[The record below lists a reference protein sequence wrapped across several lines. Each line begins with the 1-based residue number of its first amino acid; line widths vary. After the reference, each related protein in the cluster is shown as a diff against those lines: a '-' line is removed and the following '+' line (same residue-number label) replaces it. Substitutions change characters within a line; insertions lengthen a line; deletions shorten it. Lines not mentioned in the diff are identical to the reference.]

1 MQAQAA
7 LSLPRPKTRRPFP
20 WNRLFY
26 GIGFVLVAL
35 FAFFPIYWMFVT
47 SVTPSSAVF
56 QFPPRLFPE
65 QVTLEAYSSFFA
77 SPKLLGYLANSLIVS
92 TVTAIVSLVISTY
105 AAYSFSKFRYTGRR
119 AFMFLILSAQMF
131 PQALL
136 LITLYLLFSQLG
148 LLYTYWGLVLS
159 FTSFTLPL
167 CIWMLKGYFDALP
180 DDLIEAAK
188 VDGASQWTIIHRILV
203 PIVRPA
209 LISTGLFAFMR
220 GWNDYIYAL
229 TLAGPQRLTL
239 PPGLALTFIGE
250 FQTSWPALMAASL
263 IVSLPVILM
272 FVLLQK
278 YIVAGMTSGAV
289 KG

>member
-1 MQAQAA
+1 MQAQ
-7 LSLPRPKTRRPFP
+7 LTLPTVRRAERPPFP
-20 WNRLFY
+20 WDKILF
-26 GIGFVLVAL
+26 GLGFALVAL
-35 FAFFPIYWMFVT
+35 FAFFPIYWMLVT
-47 SVTPSSAVF
+47 SITPADRVF
-56 QFPPRLFPE
+56 QFPPRLFP
-65 QVTLEAYSSFFA
+65 QQMTLDAYRSFFDN
-77 SPKLLGYLANSLIVS
+77 PNLIRYLGNSLFVS
-92 TVTAIVSLVISTY
+92 TLTAVASLVVATY

-131 PQALL
+131 PQGLL
-136 LITLYLLFSQLG
+136 LITLYLLFSQLR
-148 LLYTYWGLVLS
+148 LLQTYWALVLS

-180 DDLIEAAK
+180 DEMIEAAK

-209 LISTGLFAFMR
+209 LISTGLFAFIR

-229 TLAGPQRLTL
+229 TLAGPDHLTL

-250 FQTSWPALMAASL
+250 FQTSWPSLMAASL
-263 IVSLPVILM
+263 IVSLPVVVM
-272 FVLLQK
+272 FVLLQR
-278 YIVAGMTSGAV
+278 YIVAGISAGAV